1 MTDNMFDSL
10 IHTLKAD
17 RLDGLLPEMR
27 RSLESLGEE
36 EPLNTCNQFKNFIS
50 EVLKLNASDKTNE
63 GSETFPTRTKRTL
76 AEADPSEEPSSN
88 KKVCGESRLQGRRLS
103 GAVQNSEQWLWER
116 TVGGTNTTDCLNA
129 LVPKNRGQD
138 ISITILVGHEDGLK
152 LIQDLEAIRV

>member
-1 MTDNMFDSL
+1 AATDEAIARFPHNVLSMR
-10 IHTLKAD
+10 HD
-17 RLDGLLPEMR
+17 RQIDYRCSEMPTDKLPI
-27 RSLESLGEE
+27 L
-36 EPLNTCNQFKNFIS
+36 
-50 EVLKLNASDKTNE
+50 
-63 GSETFPTRTKRTL
+63 
-76 AEADPSEEPSSN
+76 
-88 KKVCGESRLQGRRLS
+88 GRRLS